1 MTMMKFRVDGEV
13 KEAYSV
19 YDIIESELDENAY
32 DEWLDETCE
41 TVTIGSL
48 EYSPSIVLERV
59 DPIAYR
65 CGYSDFLNFLAEDA
79 EYELERYGEAN
90 VCGIEIE
97 AVEEE
102 EAAA

>member
-1 MTMMKFRVDGEV
+1 MTMMKFRVDEEV

-19 YDIIESELDENAY
+19 YDILAEELDEEIY
-32 DEWLDETCE
+32 DEWLDETCGP
-41 TVTIGSL
+41 VRIGSL
-48 EYSPSIVLERV
+48 EYSPSIALERV

-102 EAAA
+102 AAA

>member
-1 MTMMKFRVDGEV
+1 MTMMKFRVNDEV

-19 YDIIESELDENAY
+19 YDILAEELDEEIY

-41 TVTIGSL
+41 PVRIGSL
-48 EYSPSIVLERV
+48 EYSPSIALERV
-59 DPIAYR
+59 DPVAYR

-79 EYELERYGEAN
+79 EYELERYGEVN
-90 VCGIEIE
+90 VCGVEIE

-102 EAAA
+102 AAA

>member
-1 MTMMKFRVDGEV
+1 MTMMKFRVNEEV

-19 YDIIESELDENAY
+19 YDILAEELDEEIY

-41 TVTIGSL
+41 PVRIGSL

-65 CGYSDFLNFLAEDA
+65 CGYSDFLDYLGSNA
-79 EYELERYGEAN
+79 EYELEQYGETT
-90 VCGIEIE
+90 VYGLWIEL
-97 AVEEE
+97 VNEEE
-102 EAAA
+102 EAA